1 MQGIITAAGRG
12 TRSGLDGKLRKE
24 MLPIYYR
31 EGDRIV
37 LRPMIEVIASMMRS
51 QGVDRISIVLDPAD
65 RRTAEYISANIAYSR
80 IVYQEPRNGYG
91 GAVLSAGYTIM
102 GDYFL
107 LNAGDGILLKEN
119 IFSRMIKMRETGTC
133 SNVLVVME
141 VDNPQNYGTAEL
153 RIEDGK
159 AYVTGVVE
167 KDPNSRSKFAMCAV
181 YLLDRSIMDHLSH
194 DRSGNIELTPAIQ
207 KSIEDGMRTCAIR
220 VKRSEWASLG
230 QVTDYA
236 NVVNRSLKFF

>member
-1 MQGIITAAGRG
+1 MQGIITAAGKG

-37 LRPMIEVIASMMRS
+37 LRPMIEVIASMMKL

-65 RRTAEYISANIAYSR
+65 RRTAEYVSANIPYSR

-91 GAVLSAGYTIM
+91 GAVLSAAYTIM

-119 IFSRMIKMRETGTC
+119 IFSRMIRMRESGLC

-141 VDNPQNYGTAEL
+141 VDNPQNYGTADL
-153 RIEDGK
+153 RMEHGRI
-159 AYVTGVVE
+159 YVTGVTE
-167 KDPNSRSKFAMCAV
+167 KDPSSRSNFALCAL
-181 YLLDRSIMDHLSH
+181 YLLDRTVLDHLSK
-194 DRSGNIELTPAIQ
+194 DRSNVIELTPAIQ
-207 KSIEDGMRTCAIR
+207 KSIEGGTKTCAIR
-220 VKRSEWASLG
+220 VRRSEWASLG

-236 NVVNRSLKFF
+236 NVVNQSMKFF

>member
-1 MQGIITAAGRG
+1 MQGIITAAGKG

-31 EGDRIV
+31 EGDRLV
-37 LRPMIEVIASMMRS
+37 LRPMIEVIAGMMKS
-51 QGVDRISIVLDPAD
+51 QGVDRISIVLDPSD
-65 RRTAEYISANIAYSR
+65 RRTAEYISSNIPSTR

-91 GAVLSAGYTIM
+91 GAVLSAGYTVM
-102 GDYFL
+102 GDYFV
-107 LNAGDGILLKEN
+107 LNAGDGILLKNN
-119 IFSRMIKMRETGTC
+119 IFTKMISLRESGVC

-153 RIEDGK
+153 KPEKGRIFVES
-159 AYVTGVVE
+159 VRE
-167 KDPNSRSKFAMCAV
+167 KDPDSKSNYALCAM
-181 YLLDRSIMDHLSH
+181 YLLDRMVLNYLSN
-194 DRSGNIELTPAIQ
+194 DKSGSIELTPSIQ
-207 KSIEDGMRTCAIR
+207 KTIENGAKTCAIK

-236 NVVNRSLKFF
+236 NVVARSMKFF